1 MTTLAK
7 LSAGIGAA
15 LHVPLDEVEHVAGRQ
30 REAGLIAAAGAAPKR
45 GLGTADAARLLVGVM
60 VMRIEGAATPA
71 AALTADIERLTRLRH
86 GAQLSF
92 DHDFILPNDFTGA
105 VAEILAALADPPR
118 RERAQRWIGR
128 IGIARGGGGMAGW
141 IEARTSEAEPWE
153 DFDYAASPDDLLT
166 ILDTAPAVRR
176 IEVRA
181 SALVAVAALLAPAKR
196 AGEGS

>member
-7 LSAGIGAA
+7 LTAGIGAA

-30 REAGLIAAAGAAPKR
+30 REAGLIAAGAAPKR

-60 VMRIEGAATPA
+60 VMRIEGAAAPA

-86 GAQLSF
+86 GAQLYF
-92 DHDFILPNDFTGA
+92 DQDFVLPDDFTGA
-105 VAEILAALADPPR
+105 VTEILAALADPSR

-141 IEARTSEAEPWE
+141 IEARTSEAEPSD

>member
-30 REAGLIAAAGAAPKR
+30 REAGLIAEGTAPKHHI
-45 GLGTADAARLLVGVM
+45 GTADAARLLVGVM

-141 IEARTSEAEPWE
+141 IEARTLDPEARLP
-153 DFDYAASPDDLLT
+153 T
-166 ILDTAPAVRR
+166 VQKRRGCPAQGRARR
-176 IEVRA
+176 RRSVDSMHPCNRER
-181 SALVAVAALLAPAKR
+181 R
-196 AGEGS
+196 D

>member
-7 LSAGIGAA
+7 LTAGISAA
-15 LHVPLDEVEHVAGRQ
+15 LRVPLDEVEHVAGRQ
-30 REAGLIAAAGAAPKR
+30 REAGLIAAAGEAPKR
-45 GLGTADAARLLVGVM
+45 RIGTADAARLLVGVM
-60 VMRIEGAATPA
+60 VMRIEGAATLP

-86 GAQLSF
+86 GAQLAF
-92 DHDFILPNDFTGA
+92 DHDFILPDDFIGA

-118 RERAQRWIGR
+118 RERAERRIGR

-141 IEARTSEAEPWE
+141 IEARPSEAEPWE

-181 SALVAVAALLAPAKR
+181 SALAEVAALLAPGKR
-196 AGEGS
+196 AGAGA

>member
-30 REAGLIAAAGAAPKR
+30 REAGLIAEGTAPKHHI
-45 GLGTADAARLLVGVM
+45 GTADAARLLVGVM

>member
-60 VMRIEGAATPA
+60 VMRIEGAAAPA

-86 GAQLSF
+86 GAQLYF
-92 DHDFILPNDFTGA
+92 DQDFVLPDDFTGA
-105 VAEILAALADPPR
+105 VTEILAALADPSR

-141 IEARTSEAEPWE
+141 IEARTSAAEPWE

-166 ILDTAPAVRR
+166 ILDTAPVVRR